1 VIGEHA
7 LSLIEMK
14 ADDYGAL
21 SKEGKKLH
29 IDSLRHKNVLIKFKS
44 EAKKDK
50 GYEGFSHSVWGV
62 EKPDTKSTLKQIE
75 LLKREERCMNESW

>member
-1 VIGEHA
+1 
-7 LSLIEMK
+7 MK

-21 SKEGKKLH
+21 SKEGKKAH

-75 LLKREERCMNESW
+75 LLRR